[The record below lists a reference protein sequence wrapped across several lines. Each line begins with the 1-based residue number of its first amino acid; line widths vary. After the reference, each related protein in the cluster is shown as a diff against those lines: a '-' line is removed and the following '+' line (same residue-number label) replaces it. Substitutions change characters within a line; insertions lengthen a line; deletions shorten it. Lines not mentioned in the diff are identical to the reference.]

1 MNPRTTPRTTPRTWA
16 LLLGAAAVG
25 AALAACSSMAQR
37 APVAP
42 LPHASAVDMPRYM
55 GRWYVISNI
64 PTLLERGVVDATEN
78 YTLRPDGSV
87 DIDFRYRRSPGG
99 SESTLGSRG
108 YVEQGDP
115 AIWGVQFFW
124 PIRADYRIAWLAP
137 DYSRVIVAREKRDHV
152 WIMARTPTL
161 PQAEYDA
168 MVRQVAAMGYDTAKL
183 ERVPQAGASAAR

>member
-1 MNPRTTPRTTPRTWA
+1 MKPRTLA
-16 LLLGAAAVG
+16 LLLGAAAAG
-25 AALAACSSMAQR
+25 AALTACSSMAQR
-37 APVAP
+37 APAPP
-42 LPHASAVDMPRYM
+42 LPHANAVDLPRYM

-64 PTLLERGVVDATEN
+64 PTFLERGAVDATEH

-99 SESTLGSRG
+99 SEQSLGSRG
-108 YVEQGDP
+108 FVENGDN
-115 AIWGVQFFW
+115 AIWGVQFIW

-161 PQAEYDA
+161 PQADYEA
-168 MVRQVAAMGYDTAKL
+168 MVRQVGAIGYDTAQL
-183 ERVPQAGASAAR
+183 ERVPQGAARADR